1 MTHLPRYGPLFVD
14 LYELTMAAGYFEHG
28 ITEEAAFSLFV
39 RDYPADRKFFIAAGL
54 ADALAE
60 LEDFRFSEA
69 DLAYLESTGQFTSRF
84 LSYLQEFRFTGEIR
98 AMPEGTVFFKNEPV
112 LEVRAPLIQAQLLE
126 TLLLN
131 IIGFQSLIATKAAR
145 CMHAAG
151 GRALIDFSARRT
163 QGGEASLKV
172 ARSSYLAG
180 FAGTSNVLAG
190 RLYGIPVSGT
200 MAHSFVTAFDSE
212 IEAFRAFVES
222 YPGNSV
228 LLIDTYDTI
237 QGARNAAQVAREMAD
252 RGERMIGVRLDSG
265 DMVDLSRRV
274 RDVFDEAGLPE
285 VKIFAS
291 SGFDEHKIAR
301 VLEAGACIDAFGVG
315 TKMGVSA
322 DAPYID
328 IVYKM
333 VHFRGRNIRK
343 LSTGK
348 ANLAGEKQVFRR
360 SDGQGRCVE
369 DIIGVKHEPVPE
381 NAEPLL
387 ETVLEKGARRVA
399 DPGLDEIRSRVEQNV
414 KCLPESCKDLRA
426 AAGYP
431 VSISS
436 RLQRVQE
443 ES

>member
-1 MTHLPRYGPLFVD
+1 
-14 LYELTMAAGYFEHG
+14 
-28 ITEEAAFSLFV
+28 
-39 RDYPADRKFFIAAGL
+39 
-54 ADALAE
+54 
-60 LEDFRFSEA
+60 
-69 DLAYLESTGQFTSRF
+69 
-84 LSYLQEFRFTGEIR
+84 
-98 AMPEGTVFFKNEPV
+98 
-112 LEVRAPLIQAQLLE
+112 
-126 TLLLN
+126 
-131 IIGFQSLIATKAAR
+131 
-145 CMHAAG
+145 
-151 GRALIDFSARRT
+151 
-163 QGGEASLKV
+163 
-172 ARSSYLAG
+172 
-180 FAGTSNVLAG
+180 
-190 RLYGIPVSGT
+190 
-200 MAHSFVTAFDSE
+200 
-212 IEAFRAFVES
+212 AFVES

-274 RDVFDEAGLPE
+274 REVFDEAGLPG

-291 SGFDEHKIAR
+291 SGFDEHKIAG

-322 DAPYID
+322 DAPYFD

-360 SDGQGRCVE
+360 SDRQGGCVE
-369 DIIGVKHEPVPE
+369 DIIGVRHEPVPE
-381 NAEPLL
+381 NTEPLL
-387 ETVLEKGARRVA
+387 ETVLEEGVRRVA
-399 DPGLDEIRSRVEQNV
+399 DPGLDEIRSRVEQNLE
-414 KCLPESCKDLRA
+414 CLPERYKDLRA